1 MLNERGLVRVY
12 GKKNGTR
19 KLVFHCIRFCDFE
32 KKGKKNATDHGYTDF
47 ELELVTNVFGK
58 QQTV

>member
-1 MLNERGLVRVY
+1 MLNENGLIRVY

-32 KKGKKNATDHGYTDF
+32 KKGKRTAENQGYTDF
-47 ELELVTNVFGK
+47 ELEIVRNVFGG
-58 QQTV
+58 QQTR